1 MLNLDRYFPA
11 GIVQTDLR
19 ISGNSDN
26 LLKISLHRTRLKHLN
41 RTLVENS

>member
-11 GIVQTDLR
+11 GIVQPDLR

-26 LLKISLHRTRLKHLN
+26 LLKISLYRTRLKHLN
-41 RTLVENS
+41 GTLVENS